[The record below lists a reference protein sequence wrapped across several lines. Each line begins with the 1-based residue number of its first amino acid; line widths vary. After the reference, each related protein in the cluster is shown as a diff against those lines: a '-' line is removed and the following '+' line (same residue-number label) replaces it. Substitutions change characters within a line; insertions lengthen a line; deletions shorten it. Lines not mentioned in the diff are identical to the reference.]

1 MAKKLS
7 SLSEV
12 STFPSDG
19 RLIISSAGSGTK
31 RITKANA
38 ALELKEA
45 FTTGSGYHN
54 SIFRGKNLGTINSL
68 VELETF
74 LTDHGIS
81 TGTFHDIYL
90 GDYITIKDGTYNA
103 VWMVAGFNTELNKG
117 SSNYITGNHISLIP
131 RTKVTDAAMNDSND
145 TTGGYLGSKMHTT
158 TLPLI
163 EAALQTV
170 CGTHLKKRDVRISNA
185 MTAAT
190 PSMAGA
196 GLTGASTGS
205 EWAAVYASLLTEVQV
220 YGSMVW
226 SSSAHDVGE
235 GFEKLPVFNFI
246 NPVEYQR
253 AYWWL
258 RAVVSGSNFANV
270 NSNGNANYN
279 NASNSNGVRPIV
291 KTCA

>member
-7 SLSEV
+7 SLLEV

-45 FTTGSGYHN
+45 FITGSGYHN

-74 LTDHGIS
+74 LTNHGVS
-81 TGTFHDIYL
+81 SGAFNDIYL

-103 VWMVAGFNTELNKG
+103 VWMIAGFNTELNKG
-117 SSNYITGNHISLIP
+117 SSGVISSNHITLIP
-131 RTKVTDAAMNDSND
+131 RTKVTDAEMNASND

-170 CGTHLKKRDVRISNA
+170 CGTHLKKHNILASNA

-196 GLTGASTGS
+196 GMTGASTGW
-205 EWAAVYASLLTEVQV
+205 EWASVYASLLTEVQV
-220 YGSMVW
+220 YGSKVW
-226 SSSAHDVGE
+226 SSSAYDVGE

-246 NPVEYQR
+246 NPIEYQR
-253 AYWWL
+253 ARWWL
-258 RAVVSGSNFANV
+258 RAVVSGSHFALV
-270 NSNGNANYN
+270 DDGGNAGYLG
-279 NASNSNGVRPIV
+279 ASRSIGVRPLIV
-291 KTCA
+291 LA